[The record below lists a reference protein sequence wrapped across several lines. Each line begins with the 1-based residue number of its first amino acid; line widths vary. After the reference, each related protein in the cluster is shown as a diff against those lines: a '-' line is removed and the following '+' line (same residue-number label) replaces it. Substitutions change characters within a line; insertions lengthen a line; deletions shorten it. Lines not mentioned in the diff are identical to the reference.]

1 MDLFSSR
8 WVALSSFIGLAIFLA
23 ISPLV
28 LLGDGGDLI
37 EITSDD
43 LSEKQLISLQ
53 NLDLARNEA
62 GTRLGQ
68 TTITNAIL
76 IDEDLLIAG
85 TWEAGALGF
94 ENQKNAGGRDGF
106 IAKMDANGSIVI
118 MGVFGSPGEDSLID
132 FEINEEKFIVRGYL
146 HGDGNF
152 SEENLPARGIKTVYE
167 AHLQDNDWTG
177 AWHIDE
183 ELIQGDV
190 GRIWCGF

>member
-23 ISPLV
+23 ISPLI
-28 LLGDGGDLI
+28 LLGDGGGQI

-43 LSEKQLISLQ
+43 LSEKQLISLK

-62 GTRLGQ
+62 ETRLGQ
-68 TTITNAIL
+68 TTITSALL
-76 IDEDLLIAG
+76 IDENLFIAG
-85 TWEAGALGF
+85 TWETGAVGF
-94 ENQKNAGGRDGF
+94 ENQENSGGRDGF
-106 IAKMDANGSIVI
+106 IAEIDGNGNFTI

-132 FEINEEKFIVRGYL
+132 FEMNNEGIIVRGYL
-146 HGDGNF
+146 HGDGDF
-152 SEENLPARGIKTVYE
+152 SDENLPARGIKTVYE
-167 AHLQDNDWTG
+167 AHLQDSDWTG

>member
-85 TWEAGALGF
+85 TWEVGALGF

-106 IAKMDANGSIVI
+106 IAIIDVNGTFAI
-118 MGVFGSPGEDSLID
+118 MGVFGSYGEDSLID
-132 FEINEEKFIVRGYL
+132 FEINGEGFVVRGFL

-152 SEENLPARGIKTVYE
+152 SGKNLSSRGNKIVYE
-167 AHLQDNDWTG
+167 AHLQDNYWTG

-183 ELIQGDV
+183 ELIQGDG